1 MFSTWSRQKQH
12 TQQPYVYIKAVQKIF
27 MAVTKKLKLY
37 PKEKFVVLPIKKSPK
52 GNAYALTNYGRVI
65 SFTTKPEEGHF
76 LKHGSIS
83 NYPGIAV
90 RSKDKNYTFLIHRL
104 VAKYFLKQPSPKHKF
119 VIHLNYVKDDNFYK
133 NLKWVT
139 HDDKFRHATL
149 NPNRKRIGNQKL
161 KESQVRLIKKKL
173 QGGKLT
179 LKTIASQF
187 GITDMQV
194 HRIKT
199 GENWSH
205 IEG

>member
-1 MFSTWSRQKQH
+1 
-12 TQQPYVYIKAVQKIF
+12 

-37 PKEKFVVLPIKKSPK
+37 PKEKFVLLPIRKSPK

-65 SFTTKPEEGHF
+65 SYTTKPEEGHF

-83 NYPGIAV
+83 HYPGIAV
-90 RSKDKNYTFLIHRL
+90 RSKDKSYTFLIHRL
-104 VAKYFLKQPSPKHKF
+104 VAKYFVKQPTSKHKF
-119 VIHLNYVKDDNFYK
+119 VIHLNYIKDDNFYK

-139 HDDKFRHATL
+139 HEDKFKHATL

-161 KESQVRLIKKKL
+161 KESQVVAIKKKL
-173 QGGKLT
+173 MARKST
-179 LKTIASQF
+179 LKKIATQF

-199 GENWSH
+199 GENWAH
-205 IEG
+205 IKI

>member
-1 MFSTWSRQKQH
+1 MTES
-12 TQQPYVYIKAVQKIF
+12 
-27 MAVTKKLKLY
+27 KKLKLFTN
-37 PKEKFVVLPIKKSPK
+37 EKFIPLPIKKSPK

-83 NYPGIAV
+83 QYPGIAV
-90 RSKDKNYTFLIHRL
+90 RSKDRSYTFLIHRL
-104 VAKYFLKQPSPKHKF
+104 VAKYFVRQPTNKHKF

-139 HDDKFRHATL
+139 HEEKFKHATL

-161 KESQVRLIKKKL
+161 KESQVVRIKKKL
-173 QGGKLT
+173 ADGKST
-179 LKTIASQF
+179 LKKIASQF

-199 GENWSH
+199 GENWAH
-205 IEG
+205 VKV

>member
-1 MFSTWSRQKQH
+1 MTAPPIQH
-12 TQQPYVYIKAVQKIF
+12 RR
-27 MAVTKKLKLY
+27 
-37 PKEKFVVLPIKKSPK
+37 S
-52 GNAYALTNYGRVI
+52 
-65 SFTTKPEEGHF
+65 
-76 LKHGSIS
+76 KHGSIS

-90 RSKDKNYTFLIHRL
+90 RSKDRNYTFLIHRL
-104 VAKYFLKQPSPKHKF
+104 VAKYFVKQPSAKHKF

-139 HDDKFRHATL
+139 HDEKFSHATL
-149 NPNRKRIGNQKL
+149 NPKRKRIGNQKL
-161 KESQVRLIKKKL
+161 NESQVRMIKKKL
-173 QGGKLT
+173 AGGKAT

-205 IEG
+205 IKL